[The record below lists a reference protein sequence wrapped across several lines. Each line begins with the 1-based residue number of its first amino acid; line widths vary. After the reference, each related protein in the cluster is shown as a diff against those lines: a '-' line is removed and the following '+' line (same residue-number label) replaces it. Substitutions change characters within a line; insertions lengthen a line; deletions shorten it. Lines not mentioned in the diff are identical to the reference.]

1 MKVFMDS
8 FSEFLDKMIE
18 NMSEDD
24 IDAYVEEKIMEK
36 YLRYVDLE

>member
-1 MKVFMDS
+1 MKVSMDS

-24 IDAYVEEKIMEK
+24 IDAYVEEKIREK
-36 YLRYVDLE
+36 YLKYVDLE

>member
-1 MKVFMDS
+1 MKVSMDS

-24 IDAYVEEKIMEK
+24 IDTYVEEKIREK
-36 YLRYVDLE
+36 YLNYVDLE

>member
-1 MKVFMDS
+1 MKVYMDS

-24 IDAYVEEKIMEK
+24 IDTYVEEKIREK
-36 YLRYVDLE
+36 YLNYVDLE

>member
-1 MKVFMDS
+1 MKVSMDS
-8 FSEFLDKMIE
+8 FSEFLEKMVE

>member
-1 MKVFMDS
+1 MKVSMDS
-8 FSEFLDKMIE
+8 FSEFLEKMVE

-24 IDAYVEEKIMEK
+24 IDAYVEAKIMEK

>member
-1 MKVFMDS
+1 MKVSMDS

-24 IDAYVEEKIMEK
+24 IDAYVEEKIREK
-36 YLRYVDLE
+36 YLNYVDLE